1 MLLTVLQRTIDD
13 FITFKDF
20 FLHFTLVLKFFENWT
35 STLFIRIKSSEPNLC
50 FSLLLIAL
58 WFKCPF
64 SAICGDWISILYIWP
79 TLSPRLLL
87 SPYFVKR
94 TKSESKHSRIK
105 TSLQK
110 TSDITSVFLFFID
123 STLVQMS
130 LLSHLWRLNFHPLHL
145 AHFVAVAFALSLFRQ
160 NNCYFLAEKTSE
172 KRRVADLFNLWSNDN
187 DTWQYQWQQSLA
199 EGGEPTDISQNM

>member
-1 MLLTVLQRTIDD
+1 M
-13 FITFKDF
+13 
-20 FLHFTLVLKFFENWT
+20 
-35 STLFIRIKSSEPNLC
+35 
-50 FSLLLIAL
+50 SLLSHL
-58 WFKCPF
+58 WPSLC
-64 SAICGDWISILYIWP
+64 
-79 TLSPRLLL
+79 
-87 SPYFVKR
+87 PYFAKR
-94 TKSESKHSRIK
+94 TKSESKHCRIK
-105 TSLQK
+105 TSLQQ

>member
-87 SPYFVKR
+87 SPYFVKTTATFWLKKPQR
-94 TKSESKHSRIK
+94 NVEWLTSSTCGQTTMTLGSINGNKALLKEENQQISHK
-105 TSLQK
+105 TCK
-110 TSDITSVFLFFID
+110 LFFF
-123 STLVQMS
+123 
-130 LLSHLWRLNFHPLHL
+130 LLFPIFSQPQWIALTWNFIVLL
-145 AHFVAVAFALSLFRQ
+145 K
-160 NNCYFLAEKTSE
+160 C
-172 KRRVADLFNLWSNDN
+172 
-187 DTWQYQWQQSLA
+187 
-199 EGGEPTDISQNM
+199 